1 MKRTL
6 LIATPE
12 RGFTDITASIN
23 EALTEMDAMDGLCHI
38 FLHHTSASLCIMEN
52 ADPAV
57 LNDLETFVSDL
68 VEDGDPRFTHRD
80 EGPDDMSA
88 HVRTLLTHTDLSI
101 PVNAGRLDLGI
112 WQGVFV
118 WEHRTSSHRR
128 RVTVTFLG

>member
-23 EALTEMDAMDGLCHI
+23 EALTEMEAMDGLCHI

-57 LNDLETFVSDL
+57 LNDLESFIGDL

-118 WEHRTSSHRR
+118 WEHRTSPHRR
-128 RVTVTFLG
+128 RVTVTFLV